1 MCNKQSTFRF
11 DLKTAAVIGAAA
23 AFFCAVFSLVPQTS
37 VAQENPEQLTNPA
50 VVAHD
55 LLTLL
60 PDDTSQGQ
68 GLSASPNF
76 APAAEDPVPQGAAAD
91 VSDSDTPFERIAPE
105 QQPACA
111 AMSAKE
117 SPWCRFRPGSW
128 SRTRTVSVSFQHRQ
142 SIQSVTEKKQTL
154 LDISASGYT
163 LRQEVSVKMGNRTFE
178 KEPEVV
184 KYNFYGLAADDQLT
198 EEILPSANVQAGLRV
213 IPCFVR
219 RFQRTTPEMTETTT
233 LWYSTVISPFIHQS
247 HTDTFSNDTPRT
259 LLRQAS
265 TTILFQ
271 GGNLLIGADLPV
283 WFSQTI
289 EKKEDSVS
297 LTRTIHSTMIPGGV
311 QRQVTVETDPAGGV
325 LYQSTTTLLDYYIER
340 SY

>member
-1 MCNKQSTFRF
+1 MVPV
-11 DLKTAAVIGAAA
+11 AGAAA
-23 AFFCAVFSLVPQTS
+23 VFVCAVFSLVPRPS
-37 VAQENPEQLTNPA
+37 GAQEDPEQLTSPA
-50 VVAHD
+50 AVTQE

-60 PDDTSQGQ
+60 PDDSSEAGDVVPLPDVT
-68 GLSASPNF
+68 A
-76 APAAEDPVPQGAAAD
+76 AAEDPAPQGASAD
-91 VSDSDTPFERIAPE
+91 ASDSDTLFDRIAPQ

-154 LDISASGYT
+154 LDVSPAGYT
-163 LRQEVSVKMGNRTFE
+163 LRQEVSVKMGNRTFG

-233 LWYSTVISPFIHQS
+233 IWYSTVISPYIHQS
-247 HTDTFSNDTPRT
+247 RTDTFSNDSPPT

-265 TTILFQ
+265 TTIPFQ
-271 GGNLLIGADLPV
+271 GGNLLIGTDLPV

-297 LTRTIHSTMIPGGV
+297 LTRTIHSAMIPGGI
-311 QRQVTVETDPAGGV
+311 QRQVTVETDPAGNV